1 MEMSNEKVIFT
12 LDGVNVTIECS
23 KEDKIGDICQKFAE
37 KIDNNINSLSFSH
50 KGNQLDFKLSFM
62 ELLNN
67 TDSNSN
73 ELNIIVSIKEKNK
86 TIKQK
91 FKEEIE
97 NIILS
102 NERIKDI
109 INENNIQIEQMVK
122 LSQYNSLN
130 IPLNNIKETYLIIK
144 EKIEKINTNM
154 KNCLNYKKLKEEEND
169 IKLSHMNNK
178 VDINNENLLK
188 KIKAKLNLNKI
199 MLYLYVK

>member
-1 MEMSNEKVIFT
+1 MEMSNAKVIFT
-12 LDGVNVTIECS
+12 LDGVNITIEYS

-144 EKIEKINTNM
+144 EKIEKIN
-154 KNCLNYKKLKEEEND
+154 
-169 IKLSHMNNK
+169 
-178 VDINNENLLK
+178 
-188 KIKAKLNLNKI
+188 KI
-199 MLYLYVK
+199 